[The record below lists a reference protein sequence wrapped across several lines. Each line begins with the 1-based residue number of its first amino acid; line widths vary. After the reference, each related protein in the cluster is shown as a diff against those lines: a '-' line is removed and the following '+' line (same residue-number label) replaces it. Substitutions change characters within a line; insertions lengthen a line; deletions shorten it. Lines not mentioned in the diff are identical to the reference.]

1 VVVAV
6 LAFAGL
12 SAFDHPAGTKV
23 WDFDTGSQV
32 QSSAAVTHNGIVY
45 FGADSGKLYAFY
57 SNGQGKWEFP
67 TQGAIVSSPSIGS
80 DGTVYV
86 GSADAHLYAI
96 EPQGVERWRFNANAA
111 ILSSPAI
118 GQGGVIYFGTKLNR
132 FFAVRPDGTKLWD
145 LSLEDAVI
153 GSPAIGSD
161 GTIYIPERRGR
172 LHAYSAEG
180 KHKWT
185 FKTPKMIISSPAI
198 GNDGT
203 IYFGC
208 FDGHVYAVTPGGAKK
223 WTFATGA
230 AVRGSAAIGP
240 DGTIYIGSDDQQLYA
255 LAPDGFKKWT
265 FSARANIRSTP
276 AVAVDGTVYFGS
288 YDHSLYALNS
298 DGRKQWEFVTDKEIT
313 ASPAIGVDG
322 TVFFGSWN
330 QRFYAVQGDS
340 VLAPGSWSKFR
351 GDAAQSASR
360 GGGGR
365 PAFAST
371 DLVETETRELSL
383 QQEAAYQARQAQMEQ
398 RVAALNQQIAQVKT
412 VSTTSR
418 MMPMTHRRESVVIA
432 DSSSLPA
439 VAPAPKVVTQYVT
452 SPRELEYQS
461 RIAGLEQQL
470 TSLSSKVVAL
480 ESSKTAV
487 TAASIPPAV
496 VVPVQ
501 PAPKT
506 VVIPTV
512 IAPGHSG
519 HSHPEFTTMDRPVAP
534 IPTRVM
540 PPSQPVV
547 TVNSFTS
554 SGATPMRL
562 VNAGSPV
569 ITQSVTETIKTQPVV
584 TVSTGFQKSSQE
596 VVYES
601 RIAELESQL
610 AAARHPGEPQE
621 FTSVVTTEETRVARE
636 YVKGPT
642 KDGVFVSMWKRMRN
656 PGNVHEETVDSS
668 AGSVTETTIE
678 SSVEE
683 AAATSS
689 SETFIKV
696 SSSRSVSAEID
707 LSDNLA
713 VPSVT
718 TVPIEAEEITESATT
733 VMVDP
738 NLPVVDIAKL
748 LSEADSVRP
757 SPSDE
762 IIARVAPKTEFDSKL
777 DSVEER
783 MRRMRDGLAKTRKE
797 HADLKNNVEAAAVGD
812 YERVGTTLADST
824 PAPAVG
830 PTAAA
835 ASGGVSD
842 AELEKRLEKLYGR
855 KLSSLQS
862 NLMSLNEELASARVE
877 RARMQQKL
885 ADSVKGGGG
894 GSVAINQ
901 GVTTSTASAMGSSA
915 KLALSANGFEPQ
927 EPRAGEQPLIGQPE
941 WLTQDLRELNSLNP
955 DPSLQIPPPAPVIS
969 ESAQPASVPKAI
981 AEEQVTASA
990 PAVARKT
997 RSGFLARTF
1006 GRVFGRRSGADEA
1019 EVVSVPSANVLS
1031 VPSAVPSLPDAV
1043 VTAPPAIAS
1052 NRVNLDGSVST
1063 NFPRVAF
1070 NGAGSFFA
1078 PGNVPAVVPGVTP
1091 DSRLP
1096 GFPQPPIAIAPLPT
1110 RGMKPTRL
1118 VPEGLQR
1125 IGVQQSVE
1133 KVSPAGR
1140 RPTPAPTAGGS
1151 ASYAG
1156 LRLNVSTEG
1165 AGRVTP
1171 DLTDRPI
1178 EPGSPIILMAEPA
1191 PGHEFAGWR
1200 GDSSTAPE
1208 IRFVMSESRNLTAVF
1223 RPHTSPFVAGRYNGL
1238 IHGESALASGQSGYF
1253 EIDVM
1258 ADASFR
1264 GSLRIGAVKASLN
1277 GRFDA
1282 QGEGRQVFERNNMT
1296 PIVLAFRID
1305 PSGKSDRL
1313 VGSMT
1318 GDGTTIHLG
1327 GFRSDLS
1334 GLTASVSPGKY
1345 TMIIPSPKDARNSPV
1360 GDGFGKIEILPSG
1373 AVLFTGELPDGTAI
1387 RQQSFVSRSGV
1398 WPLSIPLYGG
1408 RGVLTGWIVAAKD
1421 EKLDLYGDLRWIK
1434 PADPADKYFPKGFA
1448 SRRFAFGSTYD
1459 PTAAST
1465 RPHVSAK
1472 FHGGGLS
1479 EPLAMNLPVQ
1489 TDYNSGV
1496 MTGTF
1501 QHPLTGQTLQFRGI
1515 TVQKSNWR
1523 SGYFLGTNQSGVVHL
1538 TAAH

>member
-1 VVVAV
+1 MR
-6 LAFAGL
+6 
-12 SAFDHPAGTKV
+12 
-23 WDFDTGSQV
+23 WW
-32 QSSAAVTHNGIVY
+32 NGR
-45 FGADSGKLYAFY
+45 KR
-57 SNGQGKWEFP
+57 
-67 TQGAIVSSPSIGS
+67 
-80 DGTVYV
+80 V
-86 GSADAHLYAI
+86 G
-96 EPQGVERWRFNANAA
+96 E
-111 ILSSPAI
+111 
-118 GQGGVIYFGTKLNR
+118 
-132 FFAVRPDGTKLWD
+132 
-145 LSLEDAVI
+145 ED
-153 GSPAIGSD
+153 
-161 GTIYIPERRGR
+161 
-172 LHAYSAEG
+172 
-180 KHKWT
+180 
-185 FKTPKMIISSPAI
+185 
-198 GNDGT
+198 
-203 IYFGC
+203 
-208 FDGHVYAVTPGGAKK
+208 
-223 WTFATGA
+223 
-230 AVRGSAAIGP
+230 
-240 DGTIYIGSDDQQLYA
+240 
-255 LAPDGFKKWT
+255 
-265 FSARANIRSTP
+265 
-276 AVAVDGTVYFGS
+276 
-288 YDHSLYALNS
+288 
-298 DGRKQWEFVTDKEIT
+298 DGRTTSFSEEYESST
-313 ASPAIGVDG
+313 
-322 TVFFGSWN
+322 
-330 QRFYAVQGDS
+330 
-340 VLAPGSWSKFR
+340 
-351 GDAAQSASR
+351 
-360 GGGGR
+360 
-365 PAFAST
+365 ST
-371 DLVETETRELSL
+371 DVTSTEVLTAAAPATTVVTETRELSL
-383 QQEAAYQARQAQMEQ
+383 QQEAAYQTRQTQMEQ

-418 MMPMTHRRESVVIA
+418 MTPMTHRSESVVIA
-432 DSSSLPA
+432 DSRSLPA

-452 SPRELEYQS
+452 SPRELEYQG
-461 RIAGLEQQL
+461 RIVGLEQQL
-470 TSLSSKVVAL
+470 ANLSSKVANL
-480 ESSKTAV
+480 ESSKNTVTAV
-487 TAASIPPAV
+487 ETYTPVQSMVTTSTPSAV
-496 VVPVQ
+496 SVPVQ

-512 IAPGHSG
+512 ITHG
-519 HSHPEFTTMDRPVAP
+519 HSHPEFTSMDRTVTP
-534 IPTRVM
+534 IPTRVI
-540 PPSQPVV
+540 PAPQPAV
-547 TVNSFTS
+547 TVNSLTS

-569 ITQSVTETIKTQPVV
+569 ITASVTETIKTQPVV
-584 TVSTGFQKSSQE
+584 SVSSGFQKSAQE
-596 VVYES
+596 VSYEA

-610 AAARHPGEPQE
+610 VAARHPGEPQE
-621 FTSVVTTEETRVARE
+621 FTSVVTDTQTTTTTLAPIEIEIGTTEIIADSSTLSGFENQHVDVTTEETRVVRE

-642 KDGVFVSMWKRMRN
+642 KDGIFVSMWKRMQN

-689 SETFIKV
+689 SEAFVKV
-696 SSSRSVSAEID
+696 SSSRSVSAEVD
-707 LSDNLA
+707 LSDNPA
-713 VPSVT
+713 VTSAT

-733 VMVDP
+733 VTVDP

-748 LSEADSVRP
+748 LSEADSGRP

-797 HADLKNNVEAAAVGD
+797 RDDLKNNVEAAAVGD
-812 YERVGTTLADST
+812 YERVVTTLADST
-824 PAPAVG
+824 PAPVVG

-862 NLMSLNEELASARVE
+862 NLISLNEELASARVE

-894 GSVAINQ
+894 GGGGGSVAINP
-901 GVTTSTASAMGSSA
+901 GVPTWTASAMGTSA
-915 KLALSANGFEPQ
+915 KSALSANGFEPQ
-927 EPRAGEQPLIGQPE
+927 ETRAGEQPVIGQPE

-955 DPSLQIPPPAPVIS
+955 DPSLQIPPRAPVIP

-997 RSGFLARTF
+997 RAGFLARTF

-1019 EVVSVPSANVLS
+1019 EVVSGPSANVLS

-1110 RGMKPTRL
+1110 RGIKPTRL

-1125 IGVQQSVE
+1125 IGVQQSVT

-1140 RPTPAPTAGGS
+1140 RPAPAPTAGGS

-1165 AGRVTP
+1165 TGRVTP
-1171 DLTDRPI
+1171 DLNGRQI
-1178 EPGSPIILMAEPA
+1178 ESGSPIILTAEPA

-1200 GDSSTAPE
+1200 GDSSTVPE
-1208 IRFVMSESRNLTAVF
+1208 VRFVMFESRNLTAVF

-1238 IHGESALASGQSGYF
+1238 IHGESAIAPGQSGYF

-1282 QGEGRQVFERNNMT
+1282 QGEGRQVFERNGMT
-1296 PIVLAFRID
+1296 PIVLAFQID

-1318 GDGTTIHLG
+1318 GDGMTIHLG

-1434 PADPADKYFPKGFA
+1434 PADPADKYFPNGFA

-1472 FHGGGLS
+1472 FQGGGLS
-1479 EPLAMNLPVQ
+1479 EPLAMNLPIQ

>member
-1 VVVAV
+1 
-6 LAFAGL
+6 
-12 SAFDHPAGTKV
+12 
-23 WDFDTGSQV
+23 
-32 QSSAAVTHNGIVY
+32 
-45 FGADSGKLYAFY
+45 
-57 SNGQGKWEFP
+57 
-67 TQGAIVSSPSIGS
+67 
-80 DGTVYV
+80 
-86 GSADAHLYAI
+86 
-96 EPQGVERWRFNANAA
+96 
-111 ILSSPAI
+111 
-118 GQGGVIYFGTKLNR
+118 
-132 FFAVRPDGTKLWD
+132 
-145 LSLEDAVI
+145 
-153 GSPAIGSD
+153 
-161 GTIYIPERRGR
+161 
-172 LHAYSAEG
+172 
-180 KHKWT
+180 
-185 FKTPKMIISSPAI
+185 
-198 GNDGT
+198 
-203 IYFGC
+203 
-208 FDGHVYAVTPGGAKK
+208 
-223 WTFATGA
+223 
-230 AVRGSAAIGP
+230 
-240 DGTIYIGSDDQQLYA
+240 
-255 LAPDGFKKWT
+255 
-265 FSARANIRSTP
+265 
-276 AVAVDGTVYFGS
+276 
-288 YDHSLYALNS
+288 
-298 DGRKQWEFVTDKEIT
+298 
-313 ASPAIGVDG
+313 
-322 TVFFGSWN
+322 
-330 QRFYAVQGDS
+330 
-340 VLAPGSWSKFR
+340 
-351 GDAAQSASR
+351 
-360 GGGGR
+360 
-365 PAFAST
+365 
-371 DLVETETRELSL
+371 
-383 QQEAAYQARQAQMEQ
+383 
-398 RVAALNQQIAQVKT
+398 
-412 VSTTSR
+412 
-418 MMPMTHRRESVVIA
+418 VIA

-470 TSLSSKVVAL
+470 TGLSSKVVAL

-519 HSHPEFTTMDRPVAP
+519 HSHPEFTTMDRP
-534 IPTRVM
+534 
-540 PPSQPVV
+540 
-547 TVNSFTS
+547 
-554 SGATPMRL
+554 
-562 VNAGSPV
+562 
-569 ITQSVTETIKTQPVV
+569 
-584 TVSTGFQKSSQE
+584 
-596 VVYES
+596 
-601 RIAELESQL
+601 
-610 AAARHPGEPQE
+610 
-621 FTSVVTTEETRVARE
+621 
-636 YVKGPT
+636 
-642 KDGVFVSMWKRMRN
+642 
-656 PGNVHEETVDSS
+656 
-668 AGSVTETTIE
+668 
-678 SSVEE
+678 
-683 AAATSS
+683 
-689 SETFIKV
+689 
-696 SSSRSVSAEID
+696 
-707 LSDNLA
+707 
-713 VPSVT
+713 
-718 TVPIEAEEITESATT
+718 
-733 VMVDP
+733 
-738 NLPVVDIAKL
+738 
-748 LSEADSVRP
+748 
-757 SPSDE
+757 
-762 IIARVAPKTEFDSKL
+762 
-777 DSVEER
+777 
-783 MRRMRDGLAKTRKE
+783 
-797 HADLKNNVEAAAVGD
+797 
-812 YERVGTTLADST
+812 
-824 PAPAVG
+824 
-830 PTAAA
+830 
-835 ASGGVSD
+835 
-842 AELEKRLEKLYGR
+842 
-855 KLSSLQS
+855 
-862 NLMSLNEELASARVE
+862 
-877 RARMQQKL
+877 
-885 ADSVKGGGG
+885 
-894 GSVAINQ
+894 
-901 GVTTSTASAMGSSA
+901 
-915 KLALSANGFEPQ
+915 
-927 EPRAGEQPLIGQPE
+927 
-941 WLTQDLRELNSLNP
+941 
-955 DPSLQIPPPAPVIS
+955 
-969 ESAQPASVPKAI
+969 
-981 AEEQVTASA
+981 
-990 PAVARKT
+990 VARKT